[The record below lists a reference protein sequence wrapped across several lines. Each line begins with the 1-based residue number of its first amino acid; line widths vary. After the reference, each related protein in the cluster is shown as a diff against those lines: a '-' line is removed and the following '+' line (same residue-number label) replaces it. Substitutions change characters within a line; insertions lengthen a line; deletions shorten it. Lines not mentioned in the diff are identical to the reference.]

1 MFILLF
7 GWTHPCR
14 GSTPH
19 TYSLKAERNDI
30 HNFLRKPVPCGSQRH
45 AHKITILCFYPCKK
59 MRRETR
65 SILMKPS
72 ALCNGQEASL
82 PLCYPTK
89 TFITPFSFCLM
100 SSPCVLSE
108 WMGEWEL
115 DESLGV
121 IMSYLN
127 PILNTMLRNSQHCL
141 PVEAVK
147 PWVSQSKCSHSL
159 LSVSVCQFSLT
170 PCTPARTLIPT
181 DWGGTTEP
189 SPWHSSTTYAINGL
203 LLLFL
208 LFPFC
213 LISFYFLAHQIWF
226 TCLISS
232 SWSLCLEIRT
242 VDWLLITESS

>member
-170 PCTPARTLIPT
+170 PCTPA
-181 DWGGTTEP
+181 
-189 SPWHSSTTYAINGL
+189 
-203 LLLFL
+203 
-208 LFPFC
+208 
-213 LISFYFLAHQIWF
+213 
-226 TCLISS
+226 
-232 SWSLCLEIRT
+232 EIRET
-242 VDWLLITESS
+242 PDSHGLRGAYWARSKAEIIGKMKQSKIHSQGQVFCSQCRMKKTAKSGNQRLKQKVSSMCL